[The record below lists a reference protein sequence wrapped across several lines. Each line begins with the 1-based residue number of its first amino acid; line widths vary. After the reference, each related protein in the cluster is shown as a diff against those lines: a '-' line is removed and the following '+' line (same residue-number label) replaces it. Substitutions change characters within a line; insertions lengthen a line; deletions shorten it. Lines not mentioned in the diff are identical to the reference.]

1 MGKENS
7 RTHEEASRRG
17 QQKGCSQSKNLYT
30 GAQCSR
36 LHKGELKELLLAIRV
51 AVDRQPVSMSDL
63 QENEELEPDPV
74 PYDLFLQSCAQLMPS
89 SNKWEAMVRG
99 KYVLQMLHRLSGETA
114 STCFTN

>member
-1 MGKENS
+1 MKRLQDEGNKKAAPNL
-7 RTHEEASRRG
+7 RTCIQVLNAAA
-17 QQKGCSQSKNLYT
+17 YT
-30 GAQCSR
+30 
-36 LHKGELKELLLAIRV
+36 KGELKELLLAIRV